1 MVAMMPM
8 LMMLSG
14 AASFAPTTTRSA
26 ASLGLR
32 RSPPPF
38 LVEASAET
46 SATSSVEEDT
56 KGIFTLE
63 TKNDGWD
70 DVRGVVVRAKKDR
83 SKALEEIK
91 GKYGP
96 PLKTASRWAKVLTE
110 EITGAD
116 LSLPTA
122 APKMAAPKI
131 AVPKVDVPSV
141 DGASIQKAALSQLT
155 AILDVQAAR
164 RKAEQEQKQ
173 EEAAKIAKKTAA
185 AAQVSPVG
193 AANVGLLLGVPL
205 ITLLAILSVTFG
217 GVPFN

>member
-1 MVAMMPM
+1 MPM
-8 LMMLSG
+8 LVMLSG
-14 AASFAPTTTRSA
+14 AASFAPTTTKSA

-38 LVEASAET
+38 LVEASAEAST
-46 SATSSVEEDT
+46 TSSVDDT

-116 LSLPTA
+116 LSLPTV
-122 APKMAAPKI
+122 APKIAAPKI
-131 AVPKVDVPSV
+131 AAPKVAMPSV
-141 DGASIQKAALSQLT
+141 DGASIQKAALSRFT
-155 AILDVQAAR
+155 ALLDVQAAR
-164 RKAEQEQKQ
+164 RKAEQEQEQ

-205 ITLLAILSVTFG
+205 ITLLAIISITFG
-217 GVPFN
+217 DVPFS